1 MSLQPRNRCDAATLT
16 PPRLLPKN
24 VIDGA
29 LELASRFAEARVNGG
44 DHRLVGGES
53 LVKEIGLAQRLRGR
67 WPSLHGPRGD
77 EAAWIE
83 GGLDLRGLEAGGLA
97 VIGPRRLVE
106 ERGGDSVGPEPPIL
120 AEPDQNAH
128 DLVRGPPRQ
137 VALARPAVADLAPDR
152 GHSDPTLRGSGARA
166 RRSHPRAP
174 RRGGAGLSRQAR
186 RPRGRADQG
195 RPRSGPLHRLADH
208 AGGAGARGV
217 SAPGRSL

>member
-44 DHRLVGGES
+44 DRRLVGGES
-53 LVKEIGLAQRLRGR
+53 LVEDIGLAQRLRGR
-67 WPSLHGPRGD
+67 RPSLHGPRGD
-77 EAAWIE
+77 EAARVE
-83 GGLDLRGLEAGGLA
+83 GGLDLRGVEAGGLA
-97 VIGPRRLVE
+97 VIGLRRLVE

-137 VALARPAVADLAPDR
+137 VALAHERPRQIRGRRPVTPGPLAHLLLANDQRGEELAEPVEIARAVVADP
-152 GHSDPTLRGSGARA
+152 PE
-166 RRSHPRAP
+166 
-174 RRGGAGLSRQAR
+174 
-186 RPRGRADQG
+186 
-195 RPRSGPLHRLADH
+195 RLERVVALGD
-208 AGGAGARGV
+208 G
-217 SAPGRSL
+217 